1 MNIYQEEILDH
12 FKHPR
17 HKGPVANASHSA
29 RLTNPT
35 CGDELT
41 LQLQVEDGRIAQIG
55 FEGQGCAISQA
66 AASMLSE
73 ELADKPVAAARDLS
87 DQDMFKM
94 IGVELTPARQK
105 CGLLAVSALRKALK
119 DLE

>member
-12 FKHPR
+12 FKNPR
-17 HKGPVANASHSA
+17 YKGPLTEPTHSA
-29 RLTNPT
+29 RMVNPT

-41 LQLQVEDGRIAQIG
+41 IQLIVQDDHITAVG

-66 AASMLSE
+66 AASMLAE
-73 ELADKPVAAARDLS
+73 ELADKTLQDAEAMS
-87 DQDMFKM
+87 DQNVFEM

-105 CGLLAVSALRKALK
+105 CALLAVSTLRKALRNV
-119 DLE
+119 E